1 MSISLPLLDRPA
13 PVVALSHLD
22 QLWFQLT
29 GTHCNLRCHHCFIS
43 CSPHNR
49 EFGYLEREAVE
60 RALEQS
66 RILGVK
72 EYYFTGGEPF
82 LHRDIVPILESTL
95 RFGPATVLTN
105 GTVLRDEW
113 LERLSRA
120 ESASPYS
127 LEIRVS
133 IDGFDATTND
143 PIRGEGTF
151 DRAMEGVERLL
162 RHGFL
167 PLITVARTDDDQD
180 DGTLFARF
188 VAMLKRR
195 GYDRPRIKILPTLRL
210 GAETSRQRGYSEGEF
225 VTPEMMQGFDTG
237 LLLCSHARVVSDR
250 GVHVCPILLEAPDS
264 VLGADLGSA
273 KMPFAL
279 RHRACWTC
287 YQYGAICANPSGE
300 SGEAGGTR

>member
-1 MSISLPLLDRPA
+1 MSTSLPLLDRPA
-13 PVVALSHLD
+13 PVVALAHLD

-29 GTHCNLRCHHCFIS
+29 GTHCNLACHHCFIS

-49 EFGYLEREAVE
+49 SFGYLDRQTVE

-66 RILGVK
+66 RALGVK

-82 LHRDIVPILESTL
+82 LHRDIVPILEKTL
-95 RFGPATVLTN
+95 QFGPATVLTN
-105 GTVLRDEW
+105 GTVLRDDS
-113 LERLSRA
+113 LERLARA
-120 ESASPYS
+120 EAASLYS

-133 IDGFDATTND
+133 IDGPDAATND

-180 DGTLFARF
+180 DGALFAGF

-195 GYDRPRIKILPTLRL
+195 GYARPRVKILPTLRL
-210 GAETSRQRGYSEGEF
+210 GAEEARQRGYGDEEF
-225 VTPEMMQGFDTG
+225 VTPEMMEGFDSG
-237 LLLCSHARVVSDR
+237 HLLCSHARVVSER

-264 VLGADLGSA
+264 VLGPDLMSA
-273 KMPFAL
+273 VKPFAL

-300 SGEAGGTR
+300 TR

>member
-1 MSISLPLLDRPA
+1 MSIPLPLLDRPA
-13 PVVALSHLD
+13 PHVALAHLD

-29 GTHCNLRCHHCFIS
+29 GTHCNLTCHHCFIS

-49 EFGYLEREAVE
+49 SFGYLDRDTVE

-95 RFGPATVLTN
+95 RYGPATVLTN

-120 ESASPYS
+120 ESDSPYS

-133 IDGFDATTND
+133 IDGYDAATND

-180 DGTLFARF
+180 DGTLFAGF

-210 GAETSRQRGYSEGEF
+210 GAETERQRGYAEDEF
-225 VTPEMMQGFDTG
+225 VTPEMMQGFDAG
-237 LLLCSHARVVSDR
+237 LLLCSHARVISDR

-273 KMPFAL
+273 VTPFAL

-300 SGEAGGTR
+300 GVEMGK

>member
-1 MSISLPLLDRPA
+1 MSIPLPLLVRPA
-13 PVVALSHLD
+13 PEVRLSHLD

-29 GTHCNLRCHHCFIS
+29 GTHCNLTCHHCFIS

-49 EFGYLEREAVE
+49 SFGYLDLQTVE

-66 RILGVK
+66 RTLGVK

-82 LHRDIVPILESTL
+82 LHRDIVPILEATL
-95 RFGPATVLTN
+95 RVGPATVLTN

-113 LERLSRA
+113 LERLARA
-120 ESASPYS
+120 ESASVYS

-133 IDGFDATTND
+133 IDGYDAAMND
-143 PIRGEGTF
+143 PIRGGGTF

-167 PLITVARTDDDQD
+167 PLITAARTDDEQD
-180 DGTLFARF
+180 DGALFAGF

-195 GYDRPRIKILPTLRL
+195 GYARPRIKILPTLRI
-210 GAETSRQRGYSEGEF
+210 GAETSRGRGYEEEEF
-225 VTPEMMQGFDTG
+225 VTPEMMERFDPG

-264 VLGADLGSA
+264 VLGADLRSA
-273 KMPFAL
+273 ETPFAL

-300 SGEAGGTR
+300 VGKTGG